1 MTNPESWKSWEGRT
15 VEGKFPLQQ
24 WLGGSDHSAVFLT
37 QLPGAKSQRAA
48 IKLIVGDG
56 PSVESQLTR
65 VRAAIKFSHPHLIRI
80 LEAGRCKIDETAALY
95 IVMEV
100 ADDDLS
106 QILPQ
111 RPLDSTEMTE
121 LLPPVIEALAY
132 LHSNGFVHGR
142 IKPSN
147 VLAVGEQL
155 KLSSDQVAAATEQDS
170 SRRRRDA
177 FDAPETA
184 AGIISPAGDVWSVG
198 VLIVAALTQNVEG
211 AGEASPG
218 NRNLPDTIRE
228 PFRGIARECLHLD
241 PKRRCSLQEIQSRL
255 QPQARSV
262 PAPPEPPPTP
272 SARSYRYSWR
282 MFIPFAVLI
291 VFAIGWGLYRMIF
304 PPSPRKSEFSI
315 QVLEPAAAPTPAK
328 PGPTEVPKAKPPRA
342 TTSLP
347 GSVLH
352 QVLPEPPKSAMNT
365 ITGTIKVAIR
375 LQVDAS
381 GKVTD
386 ATFKTRGS
394 SNYFANQTMS
404 AAKRWEFSPP
414 LVNGQAVA
422 SAWLLQ
428 FRIKRT
434 SIQVS
439 PQQLKR

>member
-37 QLPGAKSQRAA
+37 QMPGVQSERAA
-48 IKLIVGDG
+48 IKLVLGDG
-56 PSVESQLTR
+56 PSVERQLAR
-65 VRAAIKFSHPHLIRI
+65 VRAALKLSHPHLIRI
-80 LEAGRCKIDETAALY
+80 LVAGRCRMDDASALY
-95 IVMEV
+95 VVMEV

-111 RPLDSTEMTE
+111 RPLDSTEIGE
-121 LLPPVIEALAY
+121 LLPPVIDALAY
-132 LHSNGFVHGR
+132 LHSNGLVHGR

-155 KLSSDQVAAATEQDS
+155 KLSSDQVATVADQDS
-170 SRRRRDA
+170 NRRRRDA

-198 VLIVAALTQNVEG
+198 VLIVAALTQNVAVAE
-211 AGEASPG
+211 EASPG
-218 NRNLPDTIRE
+218 SRNLPETIWE

-241 PKRRCSLQEIQSRL
+241 PKRRCSLKEIQSRL

-262 PAPPEPPPTP
+262 PAPPEPPLAPPRSTSGRRIFLGALAVVLVLGIVLALIHFSGKSSKPPAEP
-272 SARSYRYSWR
+272 SSQ
-282 MFIPFAVLI
+282 PAV
-291 VFAIGWGLYRMIF
+291 
-304 PPSPRKSEFSI
+304 
-315 QVLEPAAAPTPAK
+315 QTTPTPA
-328 PGPTEVPKAKPPRA
+328 PAPMAAPKKSSA
-342 TTSLP
+342 S
-347 GSVLH
+347 GGEVLH
-352 QVLPEPPKSAMNT
+352 QVIPDVPHSAMNT
-365 ITGTIKVAIR
+365 ITGTIKVAVR
-375 LQVDAS
+375 VQVDSA
-381 GKVTD
+381 GKVTE
-386 ATFKTRGS
+386 AKFKTRGS
-394 SNYFANQTMS
+394 SDYFANQAMN

-414 LVNGQAVA
+414 QLDGQPTA

-428 FRIKRT
+428 FRFKRT